1 MKRIIVL
8 IGMVFVFLACTG
20 DFKEINTDKSGV
32 TDEDLQADY
41 NEHGIRLGIIQQ
53 GIYFNYDYGKGKN
66 WPFQLTQNLNADMFS
81 GYMHDAKPLNG
92 GSHNSDYNLQ
102 DGWNSAMWGH
112 TYEYVFPQIYQ
123 SENAT
128 RDRMPAF
135 FGITKIL
142 KVEVMHRVTDYYGPI
157 VYSHFADPEARYMPD
172 TQKEVYNAFFCE
184 LDTAVAVLSDYIVE
198 HPGASEFARFDM
210 LLDGDY
216 DSWIKF
222 ANSLRMRLAMRIA
235 VASPEKAKTE
245 FRKAM
250 DNEYGVI
257 REAGEEKMNATVEA
271 LCTNLES
278 VAVSTASGYTNPL
291 GEINLVWN
299 EAYMGAPMESILNG
313 YEDPRREIYFATC
326 QDEQFAGEYRGIR
339 QGTCFAH
346 NYYNTLSKL
355 KVTQQTDA
363 VLMPA
368 AEVWFLR
375 AEAALRGWTD
385 ESVKTCYEEGVMASF
400 RQYGILQSDAYLE
413 SDLLPA
419 DFVDTYDMENDITAR
434 CQVSPRWLESADRDT
449 KLEKIIT
456 QKWIAMFPLGIE
468 AWCEHRRTGYPKFLP
483 IMDNKGVGITNL
495 TLGIRRLSYPAEE
508 YQLNAENM
516 LGALRKLNGED
527 NGATRLWWDC
537 NPNVK

>member
-157 VYSHFADPEARYMPD
+157 VYSHFADLEARYMPD

-198 HPGASEFARFDM
+198 HPGSFGVLRVSIC

-222 ANSLRMRLAMRIA
+222 CQSLRMRLAMRIA
-235 VASPEKAKTE
+235 VASPEKGK
-245 FRKAM
+245 
-250 DNEYGVI
+250 
-257 REAGEEKMNATVEA
+257 
-271 LCTNLES
+271 
-278 VAVSTASGYTNPL
+278 
-291 GEINLVWN
+291 
-299 EAYMGAPMESILNG
+299 NG
-313 YEDPRREIYFATC
+313 IP
-326 QDEQFAGEYRGIR
+326 
-339 QGTCFAH
+339 
-346 NYYNTLSKL
+346 
-355 KVTQQTDA
+355 
-363 VLMPA
+363 
-368 AEVWFLR
+368 
-375 AEAALRGWTD
+375 
-385 ESVKTCYEEGVMASF
+385 
-400 RQYGILQSDAYLE
+400 
-413 SDLLPA
+413 
-419 DFVDTYDMENDITAR
+419 
-434 CQVSPRWLESADRDT
+434 
-449 KLEKIIT
+449 
-456 QKWIAMFPLGIE
+456 
-468 AWCEHRRTGYPKFLP
+468 
-483 IMDNKGVGITNL
+483 
-495 TLGIRRLSYPAEE
+495 
-508 YQLNAENM
+508 
-516 LGALRKLNGED
+516 
-527 NGATRLWWDC
+527 
-537 NPNVK
+537 

>member
-8 IGMVFVFLACTG
+8 IGMVFVFLACTR

-198 HPGASEFARFDM
+198 HPRASEFARFDM

-222 ANSLRMRLAMRIA
+222 ANSLRMPACHAHRG
-235 VASPEKAKTE
+235 SQS
-245 FRKAM
+245 
-250 DNEYGVI
+250 
-257 REAGEEKMNATVEA
+257 GEGK
-271 LCTNLES
+271 
-278 VAVSTASGYTNPL
+278 
-291 GEINLVWN
+291 
-299 EAYMGAPMESILNG
+299 NG
-313 YEDPRREIYFATC
+313 IP
-326 QDEQFAGEYRGIR
+326 
-339 QGTCFAH
+339 
-346 NYYNTLSKL
+346 
-355 KVTQQTDA
+355 
-363 VLMPA
+363 
-368 AEVWFLR
+368 
-375 AEAALRGWTD
+375 
-385 ESVKTCYEEGVMASF
+385 
-400 RQYGILQSDAYLE
+400 
-413 SDLLPA
+413 
-419 DFVDTYDMENDITAR
+419 
-434 CQVSPRWLESADRDT
+434 
-449 KLEKIIT
+449 
-456 QKWIAMFPLGIE
+456 
-468 AWCEHRRTGYPKFLP
+468 
-483 IMDNKGVGITNL
+483 
-495 TLGIRRLSYPAEE
+495 
-508 YQLNAENM
+508 
-516 LGALRKLNGED
+516 
-527 NGATRLWWDC
+527 
-537 NPNVK
+537 